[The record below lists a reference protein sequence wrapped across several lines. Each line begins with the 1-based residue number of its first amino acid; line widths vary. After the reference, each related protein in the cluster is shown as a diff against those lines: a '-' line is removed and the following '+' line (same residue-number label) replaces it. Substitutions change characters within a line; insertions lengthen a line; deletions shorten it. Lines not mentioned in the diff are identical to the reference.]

1 MNRYTLLNA
10 HPLPKIDEIVNKV
23 ANDRFYSSL
32 DLKSAYH
39 QVPLL
44 ERERLF
50 TAFEAMGKLYQYRR
64 LPFGVSNGASAF
76 QKVIDDFILRHNL
89 KKVYAYLD
97 DLTVTGSTL
106 EEHDQNLQKLLAA
119 AEQDGLTL
127 TKKNQKYDNI
137 QLLGHEISQASI
149 KPDPDRL
156 RPLLEMPTPQTP
168 KELKR
173 VSGMFAYYAKW
184 IDNFSSKAP
193 F

>member
-1 MNRYTLLNA
+1 M
-10 HPLPKIDEIVNKV
+10 PKTDEIVNKV

-44 ERERLF
+44 ERERPF

-64 LPFGVSNGASAF
+64 LPLGVPNGASAF
-76 QKVIDDFILRHNL
+76 QRVIDDFILRHNL

-119 AEQDGLTL
+119 AEQDGLIFNE
-127 TKKNQKYDNI
+127 KKSNTARENT
-137 QLLGHEISQASI
+137 AT
-149 KPDPDRL
+149 R
-156 RPLLEMPTPQTP
+156 
-168 KELKR
+168 
-173 VSGMFAYYAKW
+173 A
-184 IDNFSSKAP
+184 
-193 F
+193 